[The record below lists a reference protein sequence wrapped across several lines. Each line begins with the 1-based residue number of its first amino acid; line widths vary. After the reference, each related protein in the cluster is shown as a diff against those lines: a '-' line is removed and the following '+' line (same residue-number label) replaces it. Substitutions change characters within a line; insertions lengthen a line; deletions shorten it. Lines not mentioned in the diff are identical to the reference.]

1 MNELIV
7 YYDNPNKWS
16 DMYLKWLQKDCD
28 ENDIKVTVTD
38 DFRMMTWKVIN
49 NPHIAVLPLFPVKD
63 SITENGFKIFFKD
76 FPQVDVDN
84 IGHAN
89 KYSDATAEGIF
100 NYIKDSFKDRSNCI
114 GVVGRGKVGMA
125 LIDMLIGYGYTVLEF
140 NSATPKELSYQ
151 LIKRACDVVVGLSSK
166 PVYDA
171 NESNTIGEN
180 TTIIDASSTFDTKD
194 KLKCGKWTREVVI
207 NRIKEINERA

>member
-28 ENDIKVTVTD
+28 ENDIKVKITD
-38 DFRMMTWKVIN
+38 NFQNLIWELAIN
-49 NPHIAVLPLFPVKD
+49 DNAVLPLFPVKD
-63 SITENGFKIFFKD
+63 SKTEDDIVNLLKD
-76 FPQVDVDN
+76 YPQLDVDN
-84 IGHAN
+84 ISHSN

-100 NYIKDSFKDRSNCI
+100 NYIKDNFKDRSNCI

-125 LIDMLIGYGYTVLEF
+125 LIDMLIGYRYTVLEF

-166 PVYDA
+166 PVYNA
-171 NESNTIGEN
+171 NESNAIGEN

-207 NRIKEINERA
+207 NRIKEINKRA

>member
-1 MNELIV
+1 MSKLIV

-28 ENDIKVTVTD
+28 ENGIKVEITD
-38 DFRMMTWKVIN
+38 NFQNLIWESAIN
-49 NPHIAVLPLFPVKD
+49 DNAVLPLFPVKD
-63 SITENGFKIFFKD
+63 SETEDAIVNLLKD
-76 FPQVDVDN
+76 YPQLDVDN

-100 NYIKDSFKDRSNCI
+100 NYIKENFKDRSNCI

-125 LIDMLIGYGYTVLEF
+125 LIDMLIEYGYTVLEF
-140 NSATPKELSYQ
+140 NSATPKGLSYQ

-166 PVYDA
+166 PVYDT
-171 NESNTIGEN
+171 NESSSISEN

>member
-1 MNELIV
+1 MSKLIV

-16 DMYLKWLQKDCD
+16 NMYLKWLQKDCD
-28 ENDIKVTVTD
+28 ENDIKVEITD
-38 DFRMMTWKVIN
+38 NLQNLIWELAIN
-49 NPHIAVLPLFPVKD
+49 NNAVLPLFPVKD
-63 SITENGFKIFFKD
+63 SKTEDDIVNLLKD
-76 FPQVDVDN
+76 FPQLDVDN
-84 IGHAN
+84 ISHSN
-89 KYSDATAEGIF
+89 KYLDATAEGIF
-100 NYIKDSFKDRSNCI
+100 NYIKENFKDRSNCI

-140 NSATPKELSYQ
+140 NSATSKELSYQ

-166 PVYDA
+166 PVYDT
-171 NESNTIGEN
+171 NESSSISEN